1 MFSYFLVLTRIKEG
15 YYEPYPEQNHF
26 LRYHLLSIRNW
37 LIQENSWQ
45 KLLDRF
51 CFHSY
56 PMPSALQL
64 TFSLLPVGYSCSSSF
79 PTLDGSVFPRS
90 AWLLKPLSKVCWH
103 WIQLMN
109 PFPDCF
115 SRFKFM
121 KIHIEHRFAVCYN
134 GDSDFTCLQGWNH
147 KPDYKLCL

>member
-51 CFHSY
+51 GFHSY

-79 PTLDGSVFPRS
+79 PTLIQKCLGILVAKHTPCATRQFPCVFLPS
-90 AWLLKPLSKVCWH
+90 AGG
-103 WIQLMN
+103 
-109 PFPDCF
+109 F
-115 SRFKFM
+115 FM
-121 KIHIEHRFAVCYN
+121 RIKK
-134 GDSDFTCLQGWNH
+134 CL
-147 KPDYKLCL
+147 PSLCLIAQASSQGLLT